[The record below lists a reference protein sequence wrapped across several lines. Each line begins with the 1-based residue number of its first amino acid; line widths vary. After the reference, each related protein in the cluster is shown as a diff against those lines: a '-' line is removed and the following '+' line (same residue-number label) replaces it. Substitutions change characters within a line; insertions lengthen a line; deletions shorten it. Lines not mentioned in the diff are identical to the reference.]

1 MYHVVTRKAFIMS
14 QDIHEGRWLQ
24 IRGRARRAWARL
36 VGSEELAAQA
46 NAEVV
51 AGALQE
57 SYGVAKKEAARE
69 VSRGVDTIAGAIK
82 RAARKL
88 SR

>member
-1 MYHVVTRKAFIMS
+1 MS
-14 QDIHEGRWLQ
+14 RDIREGRWMQ
-24 IRGRARRAWARL
+24 IRGRVRRAWARL
-36 VGSEELAAQA
+36 VGSEELAADA

-57 SYGVAKKEAARE
+57 SYGVAKKQAARE
-69 VSRGVDTIAGAIK
+69 VSRGVDAVAGAIK
-82 RAARKL
+82 RAARTL

>member
-1 MYHVVTRKAFIMS
+1 MS
-14 QDIHEGRWLQ
+14 RDIREGRWLQ
-24 IRGRARRAWARL
+24 IRGRIRRAWARL
-36 VGSEELAAQA
+36 VGSEELAADA

-57 SYGVAKKEAARE
+57 SYGVAKKQAARE
-69 VSRGVDTIAGAIK
+69 VSRGVDSIAGAIK
-82 RAARKL
+82 RAARTF